1 MKGIQHKTTPLHFPL
16 LDNLTMSTP
25 EQITFERNGPVGQ
38 LKLNRSEKRNAQTL
52 QMWRELAELGQQLT
66 ASPGDLKVVVVSGAG
81 GCFSS
86 GVDTS
91 IFTTGEL
98 LTGNIDGREIQAAFS
113 WLRSDRFIT
122 IAAIEK
128 FAIGAG
134 LEIALWCDMRLA
146 TEGSVFALP
155 EVEFGI
161 IPDLG
166 GCSLL
171 PEIVGYG
178 RAMDLI
184 TTARKIDAQE
194 AHRWGLLNDVVPA
207 AELQQRVDAL
217 VSVLLKRS
225 PTVLRGAKRATLA
238 ALQDT
243 SKSLGVSLEAIR
255 DCLTEIAGRMKR

>member
-1 MKGIQHKTTPLHFPL
+1 
-16 LDNLTMSTP
+16 MSQPT
-25 EQITFERNGPVGQ
+25 QITFDQQGAVGH
-38 LKLNRSEKRNAQTL
+38 LVLNRPDKRNAQTL
-52 QMWRELAELGQQLT
+52 QMWRELAELGQQLST
-66 ASPGDLKVVVVSGAG
+66 NPGELKVIVVSGAG

-98 LTGNIDGREIQAAFS
+98 LSGNVDGREIQAAFS

-128 FAIGAG
+128 YAIGAG

-146 TEGSVFALP
+146 AEGSIFALP

-194 AHRWGLLNDVVPA
+194 ALRWGLLNEVVPS
-207 AELQQRVDAL
+207 AELQQRVDVL

-225 PTVLRGAKRATLA
+225 ATVLRGAKRATLA
-238 ALQDT
+238 TVPDT
-243 SKSLGVSLEAIR
+243 IKSLGVSLEVIR
-255 DCLTEIAGRMKR
+255 GCLIELANRMKR